1 MANKKQKCNDNSIVL
16 ILLFLSEFFKVITL
30 MLLWHKF
37 SLMNDFIQLINILL
51 K

>member
-1 MANKKQKCNDNSIVL
+1 MANKKQKCKDNPVLL
-16 ILLFLSEFFKVITL
+16 ILLFFSEFFKVITL